1 MKKNKRPIV
10 IICIALA
17 LCLIAGIFTMTA
29 NSAGRRLAEQLELGQ
44 KYLEEL
50 NYEQAVVAFEA
61 AIAIDPKCEE
71 AYMGIAEAYLQM
83 GEYGKA
89 MEYAMQGYSQTGGER
104 LLEKAEMIQASAD
117 MAAQGGER
125 AAGSVADIP
134 GNSGSQDASEEAAA
148 YGECIVDGI
157 YHHGYTFYDLSD
169 EETALLDELISYTEA
184 GRYEEYAVML
194 NAEEYVQAWKAL
206 ADKCGAQSVSNRTA
220 HIAYNG
226 YKICTY
232 GLTSPSYGGGGSYS
246 EGVCLIPAED
256 GMGALYSWLPIWEDG
271 SYVYIYGSY
280 AYTYCECTDG
290 MFNGALRGQM
300 RSYRSVGAEQWV
312 DERTVEGKVVNGL
325 MDGRFSEYRPANGT
339 YDDVDGDGFIEWYS
353 TFDHGRLTELVEF
366 GEVGNGGVTWRFQE
380 DGTTAGY
387 MEVNRSF
394 EEAKEAV
401 MAEMYYIM
409 PMGYWEC
416 WDVTLPA
423 EGYAERRVGAESG
436 ACIYPY

>member
-1 MKKNKRPIV
+1 MKYNKKPIV

-17 LCLIAGIFTMTA
+17 LCLIAAGIFALTA
-29 NSAGRRLAEQLELGQ
+29 NSAERRLADQMELGQ
-44 KYLEEL
+44 RYLEEL
-50 NYEQAVVAFEA
+50 DYEQAVVAFEA

-125 AAGSVADIP
+125 AVGSVADIS

-148 YGECIVDGI
+148 YGERIVDGI
-157 YHHGYTFYDLSD
+157 YHHGYTCYDLSD

-194 NAEEYVQAWKAL
+194 NTKEYVQAWKAL
-206 ADKCGAQSVSNRTA
+206 GDKYRNNGKAA
-220 HIAYNG
+220 HMAYNG

-232 GLTSPSYGGGGSYS
+232 NLTSPFYGGGGSYS
-246 EGVCLIPAED
+246 EGVCLIPTED
-256 GMGALYSWLPIWEDG
+256 GMGALYSWLPRWEDG
-271 SYVYIYGSY
+271 SYVYIHGSY
-280 AYTYCECTDG
+280 AYTYCECADG
-290 MFNGALRGQM
+290 MFNGVLRGQM
-300 RSYRSVGAEQWV
+300 RSYYSMGTDEQWV
-312 DERTVEGKVVNGL
+312 DERTVEGEVVNGL
-325 MDGRFSEYRPANGT
+325 MHGRYSEYIPANIT
-339 YDDVDGDGFIEWYS
+339 AYDDVDGDGFIEWYS

-366 GEVGNGGVTWRFQE
+366 SGVGYEGVAWQFQE

-394 EEAKEAV
+394 EEAKENL
-401 MAEMYYIM
+401 MAGMFYIM
-409 PMGYWEC
+409 PMGYYTC
-416 WDVTLPA
+416 WGVTLPA
-423 EGYAERRVGAESG
+423 ERDAERRVGEESG